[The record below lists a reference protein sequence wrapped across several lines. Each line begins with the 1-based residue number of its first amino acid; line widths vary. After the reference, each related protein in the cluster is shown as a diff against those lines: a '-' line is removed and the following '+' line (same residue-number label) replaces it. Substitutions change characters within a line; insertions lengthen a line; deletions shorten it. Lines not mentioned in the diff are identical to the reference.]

1 MPIAE
6 KEFVLNYTM
15 NRWQLNF
22 KRNVGPTSA
31 SIRDCQP
38 ASLEEWEDYY
48 YSNVRSRDDI
58 ESLGDRLYYHITET
72 LPGEKRFHPELLE
85 IVTQDDCLQYMHNI
99 VITRTYNGYAKERGR
114 L

>member
-1 MPIAE
+1 
-6 KEFVLNYTM
+6 M
-15 NRWQLNF
+15 NRWRLNF

-38 ASLEEWEDYY
+38 ASLEEWGDYY
-48 YSNVRSRDDI
+48 YSNIRSREHI
-58 ESLGDRLYYHITET
+58 ESLGVRLYYHITET

-85 IVTQDDCLQYMHNI
+85 SITQDDCLQYMHTI

>member
-38 ASLEEWEDYY
+38 ASLEEWENYY
-48 YSNVRSRDDI
+48 YSNIRLREHI
-58 ESLGDRLYYHITET
+58 NSLGARLYHHITDT

-85 IVTQDDCLQYMHNI
+85 IITQDDCLQYMHNI